1 MGGGPGSINFLGR
14 ELGLVGGDAPE
25 VGGGARGIPKA
36 VTGQKAKWQRDG
48 NWRSEAAEKI
58 LKEAGTQYL

>member
-1 MGGGPGSINFLGR
+1 MSALFLLGGGPGSINFLGR

-36 VTGQKAKWQRDG
+36 DNG
-48 NWRSEAAEKI
+48 AEGKVAEGRE
-58 LKEAGTQYL
+58 LEK